1 MQPPGSGTQTW
12 YASNQTLMTHAP
24 RAYPQ
29 MKNASRG
36 STVRLRKGQRSPRR
50 DKDTNVLNR
59 SGLNPRRACIKR
71 ALTPSACVCKP
82 AAAKFTSNYERSPA
96 WHSATD
102 WKLNSTFVTDIHGA
116 CPETR
121 SGRLRCALRSA
132 VRLLSRAWSP
142 QRMHAPQQ
150 KRCGDQIRCEDRAS
164 YLCRLHPCGVLAAFS
179 TPFMKCQ

>member
-102 WKLNSTFVTDIHGA
+102 WKLNSTFVTDIQRA
-116 CPETR
+116 PETR
-121 SGRLRCALRSA
+121 SGRLRCCGALCGFCRARGRHNECMRRSKKGAATRFA
-132 VRLLSRAWSP
+132 VRIVRVICAACIPVVCW
-142 QRMHAPQQ
+142 QRSQ
-150 KRCGDQIRCEDRAS
+150 RRS
-164 YLCRLHPCGVLAAFS
+164 
-179 TPFMKCQ
+179 

>member
-1 MQPPGSGTQTW
+1 MATATS
-12 YASNQTLMTHAP
+12 SD
-24 RAYPQ
+24 
-29 MKNASRG
+29 
-36 STVRLRKGQRSPRR
+36 PRR

-59 SGLNPRRACIKR
+59 SGLNPRGRACIKR

>member
-1 MQPPGSGTQTW
+1 MATDTS
-12 YASNQTLMTHAP
+12 S
-24 RAYPQ
+24 
-29 MKNASRG
+29 
-36 STVRLRKGQRSPRR
+36 

-71 ALTPSACVCKP
+71 ALTLLACVCKP